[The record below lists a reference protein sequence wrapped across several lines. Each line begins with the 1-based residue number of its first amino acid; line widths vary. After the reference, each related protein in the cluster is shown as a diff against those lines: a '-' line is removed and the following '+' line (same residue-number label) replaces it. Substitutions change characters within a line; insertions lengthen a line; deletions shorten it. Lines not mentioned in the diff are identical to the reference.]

1 MPEDDEKVS
10 VCCRG
15 RETSRSRGLL
25 YKFRRTRIGL
35 LWICG
40 CCSWL
45 PDTGASENFERHL
58 EAARYLEEG
67 QWEEAR
73 KLYGLLALAPPESLQ
88 LHAYLGLAR
97 ATGGLGKSREA
108 VNLLRGLPV
117 DGIGRPGERE
127 RWSATIAV
135 ELARLLGRR
144 DEVEGAL
151 LELGK
156 ILEVP
161 WKSQQ
166 IGIRTWVRFEMA
178 RVLVGSG
185 RRKEAIKLLTESLPE
200 LELPERSGLR
210 ACQKARLAEIYM
222 ADGERDWAVTL
233 LEEIRHDP
241 QLDRDQFISAEAI
254 VEGRDRGREVPVRLR
269 LRREA
274 DCVVVQSEGLFELRM
289 SGKQEGE
296 WMRCDAPGPVTHWF
310 NLEDDPFR
318 TMNLAGQG
326 ALLRVSDPSH
336 AKESLRER
344 PMMVKFLE
352 ESSARIRFRC
362 LDAKR
367 PSNNFE
373 EYTIYPTGQ
382 VFVQAVREESPV
394 AGDESGLL
402 LAISC
407 NEDLSWWQRGGSP
420 VANSEGSLLLLS
432 GLPIPSNRPSLPDD
446 LLLLPSR
453 RGGGQIARSA
463 GGCWLVTCPAAEE
476 TKRLAVQLRV
486 YPRNLDSPS
495 LVEPFLRDY
504 QQPARIEVREGHAVT
519 DEAGDLDADGYNEG
533 EGCYVVRRG
542 RTVVLHAGPNDR
554 IQPAIKFL
562 ATGVNGIPDVLVNGK
577 VAGEGSCR
585 VSRLGADSLL
595 VHWLETVPAGERI
608 VFSLR

>member
-10 VCCRG
+10 AFCQG

-25 YKFRRTRIGL
+25 YKFRRTRIGV

-40 CCSWL
+40 CLSFL

-73 KLYGLLALAPPESLQ
+73 KLYRLLAFAPPESLQ
-88 LHAYLGLAR
+88 LHAHLGLAR
-97 ATGGLGKSREA
+97 AISGLGKDREA
-108 VNLLRGLPV
+108 EDLLRRFPV
-117 DGIGRPGERE
+117 DGIVVPEERK

-135 ELARLLGRR
+135 ELAKLRGRR
-144 DEVEGAL
+144 DEVEVAL

-166 IGIRTWVRFEMA
+166 IGIRTWVRLEMA
-178 RVLVGSG
+178 QLLVGSG
-185 RRKEAIKLLTESLPE
+185 RRKDAIKLLTESLPE

-222 ADGERDWAVTL
+222 ADGERDWAVAL

-241 QLDRDQFISAEAI
+241 QLDRHQFMLAEAL
-254 VEGRDRGREVPVRLR
+254 VEGRELRREVPGRLR
-269 LRREA
+269 LRREE
-274 DCVVVQSEGLFELRM
+274 DCVVIQSEGRFELRM

-296 WMRCDAPGPVTHWF
+296 WFRCDAPGAITHWF

-318 TMNLAGQG
+318 TLNLAGQG
-326 ALLRVSDPSH
+326 SLLKVSEPSH
-336 AKESLRER
+336 AKESRRER
-344 PMMVKFLE
+344 PMMVEFLE
-352 ESSARIRFRC
+352 ESSVRIRFRC
-362 LDAKR
+362 RDAGRSSK
-367 PSNNFE
+367 NFE

-382 VFVQAVREESPV
+382 VFVRAAREGSPLV
-394 AGDESGLL
+394 GDGSHLL
-402 LAISC
+402 LTASC
-407 NEDLSWWQRGGSP
+407 NEDLSWWQKGGGP
-420 VANSEGSLLLLS
+420 VDNSEGSLLLLS

-453 RGGGQIARSA
+453 PGGCQIARSA
-463 GGCWLVTCPAAEE
+463 RGCWLFKCPVVEE
-476 TKRLAVQLRV
+476 TGQLAVQLRV

-495 LVEPFLRDY
+495 LVESYRRDY
-504 QQPARIEVREGHAVT
+504 QQPARIQVRGGHAVT
-519 DEAGDLDADGYNEG
+519 DEAGDLDGDGYNEG

-542 RTVVLHAGPNDR
+542 RSLVLNAGADDR

-562 ATGVNGIPDVLVNGK
+562 ATGVNGIPDVLVDGE
-577 VAGEGSCR
+577 VAGEESCR
-585 VSRLGADSLL
+585 VSRLGTDSLL